1 MLYVTFKGESTT
13 LRVETSFDPPPLGK
27 GGIRG
32 GTSDTRVQAPYPTT
46 LYPTLQS
53 EPYELY
59 PKAVIN
65 LTFDAIKHNSMVY
78 KKG

>member
-13 LRVETSFDPPPLGK
+13 LQRCALPPLAK
-27 GGIRG
+27 GGFY
-32 GTSDTRVQAPYPTT
+32 S
-46 LYPTLQS
+46 LYLTFQN